1 MRVSR
6 RGSAA
11 VAVGAALA
19 LVAAGC
25 SSDGD
30 GTTASTDGEITV
42 TGNQPENPLVPSNTT
57 ETQGGKV
64 VDAIFTGLINYNPDD
79 AKAENAAAEKFET
92 TDNQTYTVTL
102 KKGWKFHDGTEVKAK
117 NFVDAWNWSAYSP
130 NGAQNSS
137 FFGSIQGFEDVQ
149 SEDPDEDGPKQ
160 APKPKTDKMSGLEVV
175 DDYTFKVTLAAPS
188 SVFNQMVGYSA
199 FMPLPDAFFKDPVAF
214 GKKPIGNG
222 PFKFVSWKD
231 NDSIVIERN
240 EDYKGDDK
248 PKVKKVTFKHYTAS
262 EASYADLQSG
272 NIDYQEQIPT
282 NALVGDK
289 YKTDLPDRWIDKP
302 VGVVTYVAFPI
313 YDKRFTNKKLR
324 QAISMAVDRKTITDK
339 IFNKT
344 RQPATG
350 YISPAVE
357 GARENVC
364 KYCEFNPEEA
374 KKLLAEAGGWKGELS
389 IFYNGDASHKDWVE
403 AMANSISK
411 SLGIKA
417 VAKPVPTF
425 AEFRS
430 QINAHKMTGLYRAGW
445 QMDYPHIENFLN
457 PLYKTGASSND
468 GLYSSPE
475 VDALLKQADSEK
487 DSKKA
492 IELYQKAE
500 DLVAEDVPSI
510 AMWMTKTQAGWSDRV
525 SNVKVTPFG
534 ELDLTDRKSVV

>member
-534 ELDLTDRKSVV
+534 ELDLTSITVK

>member
-30 GTTASTDGEITV
+30 GTTASTDGEITI

-57 ETQGGKV
+57 ETQGGQV
-64 VDAIFTGLINYNPDD
+64 VDALFTGLINYNPDD
-79 AKAENAAAEKFET
+79 AHPENAVAEKFET
-92 TDNQTYTVTL
+92 TDNLTYTVTL
-102 KKGWKFHDGTEVKAK
+102 KKGWKFHDGTDVDA
-117 NFVDAWNWSAYSP
+117 NSFVDAWNWAAYSP

-137 FFGSIQGFEDVQ
+137 FFGSIKGFEDVQ

-175 DDYTFKVTLAAPS
+175 DANTFKVTLSGPS

-199 FMPLPDAFFKDPVAF
+199 FMPLPKAFFKDPVAF

-222 PFKFVSWKD
+222 PFKFISWKD
-231 NDSIVIERN
+231 NDSIVVERYD
-240 EDYKGDDK
+240 DYKGDDK
-248 PKVKKVTFKHYTAS
+248 PKVKKVTFKHYTTS
-262 EASYADLQSG
+262 EASYADLISG
-272 NIDYQEQIPT
+272 NIDYEQQIPT

-289 YKTDLPDRWIDKP
+289 YKTDLPDRWIEKP

-350 YISPAVE
+350 YISPSVE

-364 KYCEFNPEEA
+364 KYCEYNPTEA
-374 KKLLAEAGGWKGELS
+374 KKLLAEAGGWQGEMK

-411 SLGIKA
+411 ALGIKA
-417 VAKPVPTF
+417 VASPVPTF

-430 QINAHKMTGLYRAGW
+430 QINAHKMTGPYRAGW

-475 VDALLKQADSEK
+475 VDAALKQADEEK
-487 DSKKA
+487 DAKKA

-510 AMWMTKTQAGWSDRV
+510 AMWMTKAQVGYSDRV
-525 SNVKVTPFG
+525 TNVKVTAFG
-534 ELDLTDRKSVV
+534 ELDLTSITVK